1 MRAYFKIF
9 IFLFLPVYTTAQQV
23 NIDSLE
29 LAFNHA
35 GDGPERYKI
44 ASNIYYYFQ
53 EINRDSALYYAEQQ
67 MQIAIRKKNKIGEAV
82 ALVQQSYQLI
92 GLGKFASALKCL
104 QQSFVIAED
113 TRNEKEEQWNYFF
126 TPYYGNNRLLLLSY
140 THHMYALLML
150 NTENLQEQI
159 IHFKIA
165 GKIATE
171 INYPPRVMLAY
182 LNLGPS
188 FLAANKPDSALFYEK
203 KAEQVALNT
212 TDSSKR
218 IPYTYLGTVEMH
230 LGDIYSVLND
240 ESMSMNY
247 YYKSLQT
254 STENNNRTT
263 LSRLYFRLIRYHL
276 GKGNKDSAL
285 YYSLKNLALLQT
297 LGQVSGRE
305 VNLGDGYENVY
316 LAYKLNKQFDSAFK
330 YQGLALLTK
339 DSLNSIRINNLAE
352 FQKLTFSEQLR
363 LENLAKEKR
372 LYQSR
377 VRIYTLLAGLGI
389 FLLIALILFRNNRQ
403 KQKANKVL
411 EKTLAELKST
421 QSQLIQSEKM
431 ASLGE
436 LTAGIAHEIQ
446 NPLNFVN
453 NFSEVSN
460 ELIDEMKTEFKKGDT
475 TEGFAIADDIK
486 QNLEKI
492 NHHGKRAA
500 DIVKG
505 MLQHSRSSSGVK
517 EATDINAL
525 CDEYLRLSYHGLRA
539 KDKSFNAT
547 MITDFDESIGN
558 INIVPQDIGRVVLNL
573 INNAF
578 YAASSKGVL
587 SDLPSAGGF
596 LDPGYKHVPTVWL
609 STKKVG
615 DKVFISVKDNGPG
628 IPQKILDKIFQ
639 PFFTTKPT
647 GQGTGLGLS
656 LSYDIVKAHGGEIK
670 VETKDNAGSEFV
682 ISLPS

>member
-411 EKTLAELKST
+411 EKTLVELKST

-453 NFSEVSN
+453 NFSEVN
-460 ELIDEMKTEFKKGDT
+460 AELIEE
-475 TEGFAIADDIK
+475 
-486 QNLEKI
+486 
-492 NHHGKRAA
+492 
-500 DIVKG
+500 
-505 MLQHSRSSSGVK
+505 
-517 EATDINAL
+517 
-525 CDEYLRLSYHGLRA
+525 
-539 KDKSFNAT
+539 
-547 MITDFDESIGN
+547 
-558 INIVPQDIGRVVLNL
+558 
-573 INNAF
+573 
-578 YAASSKGVL
+578 
-587 SDLPSAGGF
+587 
-596 LDPGYKHVPTVWL
+596 
-609 STKKVG
+609 
-615 DKVFISVKDNGPG
+615 
-628 IPQKILDKIFQ
+628 
-639 PFFTTKPT
+639 
-647 GQGTGLGLS
+647 
-656 LSYDIVKAHGGEIK
+656 
-670 VETKDNAGSEFV
+670 
-682 ISLPS
+682 